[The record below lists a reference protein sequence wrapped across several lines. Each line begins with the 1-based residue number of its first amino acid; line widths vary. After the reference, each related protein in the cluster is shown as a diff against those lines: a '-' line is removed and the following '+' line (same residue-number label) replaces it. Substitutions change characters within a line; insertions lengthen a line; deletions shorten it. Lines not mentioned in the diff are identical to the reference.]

1 MRPSGN
7 SRRGPTTA
15 TSGRVIRKSAIRPTA
30 WGLTVTSGFSKSTNR
45 PWHRSRPTL
54 LARPKPRLRCCARTI
69 AFGNSLATAAAEPS
83 VDALSTTTASTGTS
97 ACPKKA
103 SRHLSSSGFT
113 LKLTIRAGTSGF
125 SAGMVLVIIQRLTA
139 PVVLAAVDRIR
150 GIVLSVGRLDL
161 RERLAQ
167 VRRSRLVRQNLILFV
182 GGLVAG
188 IGGFVY
194 HAIAGRVL
202 GPATYGEVAFLIAV
216 YAVGT
221 APALILIVVLA
232 RYTATLAARGAEG
245 ISSLLTRTIRL
256 VAIPCLVAIL
266 LTTLLARPLA
276 NFEHLGSTI
285 PILILGFSIALVWQ
299 VAIPR
304 GILQGLQ
311 RFTAL
316 SLNLSLE
323 LVVRTA
329 AVVALLAANYAV
341 SGAMAAVLLGLVF
354 AFVLGLIALRDH
366 LGRSKTRVHLRVMAG
381 FSLTAAAGIIG
392 VQILY
397 NQDVILAEHYLSS
410 HAGGIYGG
418 LNKIGTIL
426 YFLTLLGAG
435 ALLVFGLVPGL
446 VVGVLFGP
454 SFSDAVPYV
463 FAVGVIGLALS
474 LNNLLVQFFMAVHDR
489 VFLPIL
495 GLGVIAEGVA
505 IFLFHANVG
514 QVVGDVVVTLLVL
527 LVLLAVRCYLLL
539 PTLRASSL
547 GEPEPKPVLG

>member
-1 MRPSGN
+1 M
-7 SRRGPTTA
+7 
-15 TSGRVIRKSAIRPTA
+15 
-30 WGLTVTSGFSKSTNR
+30 
-45 PWHRSRPTL
+45 
-54 LARPKPRLRCCARTI
+54 
-69 AFGNSLATAAAEPS
+69 
-83 VDALSTTTASTGTS
+83 
-97 ACPKKA
+97 
-103 SRHLSSSGFT
+103 
-113 LKLTIRAGTSGF
+113 
-125 SAGMVLVIIQRLTA
+125 
-139 PVVLAAVDRIR
+139 
-150 GIVLSVGRLDL
+150 LSVGRLDL

-167 VRRSRLVRQNLILFV
+167 VRRSRLVRQNLILFA
-182 GGLVAG
+182 GGLIAG
-188 IGGFVY
+188 VGGFVY

-202 GPATYGEVAFLIAV
+202 GPAIYGQVAFLIAV

-232 RYTATLAARGAEG
+232 RYTATLSARGAEG

-276 NFEHLGSTI
+276 NFEHLTSTI
-285 PILILGFSIALVWQ
+285 PVLILGFSIALIWQ

-354 AFVLGLIALRDH
+354 AFALGLIALRDH
-366 LGRSKTRVHLRVMAG
+366 LRPGKARVRLRVMAG

-426 YFLTLLGAG
+426 YFLTLSVSQVLFPRVVEAVAKEEHPGRILLYSAGLLTLLGAG
-435 ALLVFGLVPGL
+435 ALLVFGVVPGL
-446 VVGVLFGP
+446 VVRVLFGP
-454 SFSDAVPYV
+454 AFLDAVPYV
-463 FAVGVIGLALS
+463 FPVGVIGLALS
-474 LNNLLVQFFMAVHDR
+474 LDNLLVQFFMAVHDR

-495 GLGVIAEGVA
+495 GLGVVAEGVA

-514 QVVGDVVVTLLVL
+514 QVVGDVLVTLVGLLVL
-527 LVLLAVRCYLLL
+527 LTIRCYLLL

-547 GEPEPKPVLG
+547 GEVDPNPALG

>member
-1 MRPSGN
+1 MPE
-7 SRRGPTTA
+7 
-15 TSGRVIRKSAIRPTA
+15 VQ
-30 WGLTVTSGFSKSTNR
+30 
-45 PWHRSRPTL
+45 
-54 LARPKPRLRCCARTI
+54 I
-69 AFGNSLATAAAEPS
+69 A
-83 VDALSTTTASTGTS
+83 
-97 ACPKKA
+97 
-103 SRHLSSSGFT
+103 
-113 LKLTIRAGTSGF
+113 
-125 SAGMVLVIIQRLTA
+125 
-139 PVVLAAVDRIR
+139 
-150 GIVLSVGRLDL
+150 GRLDL
-161 RERLAQ
+161 RERLGQ
-167 VRRSRLVRQNLILFV
+167 IRRSRLVRQNIVLFI
-182 GGLVAG
+182 GGLIAG
-188 IGGFVY
+188 VGGFVY

-202 GPATYGEVAFLIAV
+202 GPEVYGQVAFLIAL

-232 RYTATLAARGAEG
+232 RYTATLAARGDAG
-245 ISSLLTRTIRL
+245 ISSLLRRTIRL

-266 LTTLLARPLA
+266 LTTLLARPVA
-276 NFEHLGSTI
+276 DFEHLGSTI
-285 PILILGFSIALVWQ
+285 PVLLLGISIALIWQ

-329 AVVALLAANYAV
+329 AVIALLAANYAV

-354 AFVLGLIALRDH
+354 AFGLGLFTLRDH
-366 LGRSKTRVHLRVMAG
+366 LARTATRVHLRVMAG
-381 FSLTAAAGIIG
+381 FSLTAAWGIIA

-426 YFLTLLGAG
+426 YFLTLSVSQVLFPRVVEAVAKEEHPGRILLYSAGILTLLGAC
-435 ALLVFGLVPGL
+435 ALVVFGVLPGL
-446 VVGVLFGP
+446 VVKVLFGP
-454 SFSDAVPYV
+454 TFSDAVPYV

-495 GLGVIAEGVA
+495 GLAVVAEGGGIV
-505 IFLFHANVG
+505 LFHANVG
-514 QVVGDVVVTLLVL
+514 QVVTDVVVTLLGL
-527 LVLLAVRCYLLL
+527 LVLLTIRCYLLL
-539 PTLRASSL
+539 PTLHASSVA
-547 GEPEPKPVLG
+547 EPTPALS